1 MKGLGKPS
9 AGNIHMPYEI
19 FVKDNTCMLKKIE
32 NKSN

>member
-19 FVKDNTCMLKKIE
+19 CVKENTRMLKKKIG
-32 NKSN
+32 K